1 MTPSL
6 VEEDQQISR
15 ECAQPSP
22 TARSR
27 HHELPDRI
35 GRADFISGRS
45 RRCSARSW
53 RHDGDL
59 TFARR
64 VTLAAD
70 DMSRRAFTRAV
81 GVRRNTVKAVLAAHA
96 VQRPRR
102 TWCCRRQRPRRRGPR
117 RPTHSTPGSP
127 SCPSAIRTSRRA
139 GCSGTDPNRGR
150 IPTGVG
156 FRPWVSGFA
165 LDMIE
170 SGTDPNRGWFSA
182 LGRIPTGVGFRPWV
196 SGFALDMIESGHI
209 GVSCGRKQ
217 SQDRFTEVRRASAV
231 REARGASE
239 GVAFAHR
246 APTSGRRARRFGG
259 CARAEPGRGRP
270 RSRRSGPSAR

>member
-170 SGTDPNRGWFSA
+170 SG
-182 LGRIPTGVGFRPWV
+182 
-196 SGFALDMIESGHI
+196 HI